1 MVFSSVIFVFFFLP
15 VVIIG
20 YYLLPKIARNYFL
33 LAASLFFY
41 AWGEPKAV
49 WVMVLSIVCN
59 YLFGLLVG
67 KTAGGADGITDGNG
81 NERTEGR
88 ADDRTNGR
96 DDGKANENTKGQI
109 SEKDDH
115 KTGRKGL
122 LVLAAAVNIGILF
135 IYKYLGFATE
145 NLHAVF
151 SQVPILQIAL
161 PIGIS
166 FYTFQG
172 LSYVIDVYRGE
183 KPLKNPFTLAL
194 YISMFPQLIAGPI
207 VRYGDIAAQLQKRS
221 YDSTMFAQ
229 GIRRF
234 SAGLAKKVIL
244 ANQMGALADMIF
256 DSDYSVM
263 GTGVAWLGTLAY
275 TLQIFFDFSG
285 YSDMAIGLGKML
297 GFTFLENFD
306 RPYLSTSVSEFWRRW
321 HMSLSG
327 WFRDYVYIPLGGSRK
342 GNVYLHLMI
351 VFLLTGIW
359 HGAGWGFLIWGLW
372 HGCFVMAERY
382 VAKRNRARS
391 EEKEKSSKPCE
402 GQTKDGQIKTTEK
415 HEEQNDVKKVGQNS
429 IKIGDQDKKPGSE
442 NRSVLR
448 RAAGWLYTILVV
460 MIGWTLFRIVD
471 FPAFLKYLSV
481 MVCFGQGSFQ
491 AFSLRY
497 YLTNQRIFY
506 LALSI
511 LACVPFGRILRHI
524 VNGKTVDNGEG
535 KGTVKVGESGKDREP
550 EKDGESGNLLTE
562 WLLNIYSLLLLVI
575 CYIYMINSTYNPFI
589 YFRF

>member
-59 YLFGLLVG
+59 YVLGLLVG
-67 KTAGGADGITDGNG
+67 RTHSHQAGSELPGNNGG
-81 NERTEGR
+81 NSREKSDLQAENPLSGKE
-88 ADDRTNGR
+88 DR
-96 DDGKANENTKGQI
+96 
-109 SEKDDH
+109 SEKN
-115 KTGRKGL
+115 KGF
-122 LVLAAAVNIGILF
+122 LVLAVIVNIGILF
-135 IYKYLGFATE
+135 IYKYLGFVTE
-145 NLHAVF
+145 NLNAVF
-151 SQVPILQIAL
+151 SQVPVLQIAL

-172 LSYVIDVYRGE
+172 LSYVIDVYRGQ

-207 VRYGDIAAQLQKRS
+207 VRYGDIAEQLKNRI
-221 YDSTMFAQ
+221 YDSERFAQ

-234 SAGLAKKVIL
+234 AAGLAKKVIL
-244 ANQMGALADMIF
+244 ANQMGALADLIF
-256 DSDYSVM
+256 EGDYSVM
-263 GTGVAWLGTLAY
+263 STGVAWLGTLAY

-297 GFTFLENFD
+297 GFTFAENFD

-372 HGCFVMAERY
+372 HGCFVVAERY
-382 VAKRNRARS
+382 VGKRIKGQNKNAEQGVR
-391 EEKEKSSKPCE
+391 KSSAP
-402 GQTKDGQIKTTEK
+402 
-415 HEEQNDVKKVGQNS
+415 
-429 IKIGDQDKKPGSE
+429 
-442 NRSVLR
+442 
-448 RAAGWLYTILVV
+448 RAILGWFYTILVV
-460 MIGWTLFRIVD
+460 MMGWTLFRIVD
-471 FPAFLKYLSV
+471 FPAFAKYASV
-481 MVCFGQGSFQ
+481 MLGFGQGEFT
-491 AFSLRY
+491 AFGLRY

-506 LALSI
+506 LVLAI
-511 LACVPFGRILRHI
+511 LACVPVGRIIDRLFKAKMIGNINTTDARNPGDQSAGTNSTDGLELEPMQEKHCQDRH
-524 VNGKTVDNGEG
+524 NHSTNTAGMLLADWGM
-535 KGTVKVGESGKDREP
+535 
-550 EKDGESGNLLTE
+550 NLAALA
-562 WLLNIYSLLLLVI
+562 LLVI

>member
-59 YLFGLLVG
+59 YVFGLLVG
-67 KTAGGADGITDGNG
+67 KAAGSTDDRADGKT
-81 NERTEGR
+81 GR
-88 ADDRTNGR
+88 L
-96 DDGKANENTKGQI
+96 I
-109 SEKDDH
+109 SELAGH
-115 KTGRKGL
+115 KAGRKGL

-151 SQVPILQIAL
+151 SQVPILQITL

-221 YDSTMFAQ
+221 YNSTMFAQ

-263 GTGVAWLGTLAY
+263 GMGVAWLGTLAY

-382 VAKRNRARS
+382 VAKRDKRRIS
-391 EEKEKSSKPCE
+391 SEKEIT
-402 GQTKDGQIKTTEK
+402 TKKQKELDDEMKGK
-415 HEEQNDVKKVGQNS
+415 QNGIIS
-429 IKIGDQDKKPGSE
+429 GDQVKKPGYE

-448 RAAGWLYTILVV
+448 TAAGWLYTILVV

-481 MVCFGQGSFQ
+481 MLCFGQGSFQ

-562 WLLNIYSLLLLVI
+562 WLLNISSLLLLVT